1 MCLTLSSSLFPPSR
15 IHLII
20 CARLSQSDIGAPNG
34 RKISCNRLNLC
45 QLILLYTSRWR
56 LILRTYVFQVTMLA
70 LDFVPEAKYPL
81 LVVMPTS
88 SSALPPAIN
97 LFSIGRV
104 RSHAPSRPTPPSL
117 SLSLSLL
124 SSPSL
129 GQIPRSFNARE
140 RGRGSF
146 INIFNTAA
154 AAAAIKW
161 FLRQLLGWCWWW
173 WWKQWSR

>member
-117 SLSLSLL
+117 SLL

-140 RGRGSF
+140 RKREKEEERERVSL
-146 INIFNTAA
+146 TYST
-154 AAAAIKW
+154 
-161 FLRQLLGWCWWW
+161 RPQPP
-173 WWKQWSR
+173 RP